1 MDVHRPQ
8 RSIGEA
14 ISFYQAIKDDL
25 REAIESEDSALIVQ
39 LDGQVTDAFDEIL
52 GLEPVNSAEAVQLV
66 EFLLDAM
73 TGLRF
78 GSTLPDLINEKIL
91 DIVASG
97 FGGLPGAKR

>member
-8 RSIGEA
+8 RSIVEA
-14 ISFYQAIKDDL
+14 IADYQAIKDDL
-25 REAIESEDSALIVQ
+25 REAIESEDSALIVD
-39 LDGQVTDAFDEIL
+39 LDTRVNEVFDEIL
-52 GLEPVNSAEAVQLV
+52 GLSPVNSAEAVRLV

-73 TGLRF
+73 TGLRY
-78 GSTLPDLINEKIL
+78 GSLLPDLINEKIL